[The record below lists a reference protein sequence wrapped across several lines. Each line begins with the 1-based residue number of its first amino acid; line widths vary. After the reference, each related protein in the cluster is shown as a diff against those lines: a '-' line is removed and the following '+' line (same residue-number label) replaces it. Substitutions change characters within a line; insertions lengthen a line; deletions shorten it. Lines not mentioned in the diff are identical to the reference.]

1 MHGDGDGEGRGKGG
15 WRRWRRSDRKGKE
28 SVGWKVKDRGC
39 MQGRARNGRVEKARR
54 RSDKKGTESVAWKVK
69 DGVWGSEGR
78 GRGGGRRIAKER
90 TGEDGRQPLL
100 VIKTEI
106 YCDVTNN
113 CLMKDDHWPIPDNL

>member
-1 MHGDGDGEGRGKGG
+1 
-15 WRRWRRSDRKGKE
+15 
-28 SVGWKVKDRGC
+28 

-90 TGEDGRQPLL
+90 TGEDGRGRETASFGYKNCNLL
-100 VIKTEI
+100 
-106 YCDVTNN
+106 
-113 CLMKDDHWPIPDNL
+113 